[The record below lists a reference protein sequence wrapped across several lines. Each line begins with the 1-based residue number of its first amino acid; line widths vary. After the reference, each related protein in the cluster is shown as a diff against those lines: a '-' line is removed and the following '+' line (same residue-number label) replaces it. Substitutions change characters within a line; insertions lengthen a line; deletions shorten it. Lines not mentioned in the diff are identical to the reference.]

1 MTTFIK
7 DYFNKQDLEELQK
20 DYKYIIKAHDKFLSG
35 WGKAER
41 KQHIQLILC
50 KDEKE
55 KDNIL
60 YNLYHDEEFN
70 YINWYPLKNDF
81 FSNILALRNNKSYS
95 LRNDWKR

>member
-1 MTTFIK
+1 MEIFIK
-7 DYFNKQDLEELQK
+7 DYFGKKELQNLQK

-35 WGKAER
+35 WGNAKNR
-41 KQHIQLILC
+41 QHIQLILC

-60 YNLYHDEEFN
+60 YNLYSDKTFN
-70 YINWYPLKNDF
+70 YINWYPLKEIYFN
-81 FSNILALRNNKSYS
+81 NILALRSNKSYT